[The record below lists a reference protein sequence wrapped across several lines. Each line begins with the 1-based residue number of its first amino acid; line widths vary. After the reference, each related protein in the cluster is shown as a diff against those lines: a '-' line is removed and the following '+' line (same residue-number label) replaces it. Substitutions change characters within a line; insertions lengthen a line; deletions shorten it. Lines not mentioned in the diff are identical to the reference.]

1 MNTLTIKQDIINSLD
16 SDESKLEFANS
27 VIAMLSDPQKP
38 SSGKI
43 DEALSSGLNSD
54 LPEPMV
60 GAPDFDSS
68 NMGAAEYK
76 KYSMVRAGYVPAG
89 GKGLNCGYSE
99 YEYKHVSELSES
111 EFESHWN
118 SALSKS
124 KHTKGKKDYIKF
136 LEYLCRI
143 YSWFYLNKVSPSVWR
158 GGVDVWICP

>member
-1 MNTLTIKQDIINSLD
+1 MKTLTIKRGIIDSLD

-43 DEALSSGLNSD
+43 DEVLSSGLNSD

-76 KYSMVRAGYVPAG
+76 RYSMVRAGYVPAG
-89 GKGLNCGYSE
+89 GKGLNCSYDK
-99 YEYKHVSELSES
+99 YEYKHLSELSEI
-111 EFESHWN
+111 EFDSHWN
-118 SALSKS
+118 SAISKIKQS
-124 KHTKGKKDYIKF
+124 KGKKGYVKF
-136 LEYLCRI
+136 LEYLCDI
-143 YSWFYLNKVSPSVWR
+143 YYWFSLQKLMSSV
-158 GGVDVWICP
+158 